1 MADPI
6 SSSQARVAHSVAANR
21 TTLDKLG
28 KKPVVS
34 SKPEQPSEAKAQA
47 QPQGADSVNLSNVKQ
62 RIDDQPGFD
71 RAKVDAIKAAIQ
83 SGNYPVN
90 PRRIAENFVSLEKI
104 IQG

>member
-6 SSSQARVAHSVAANR
+6 SSSQARLAQPVAANR
-21 TTLDKLG
+21 STMEKLE
-28 KKPVVS
+28 KKPVSV
-34 SKPEQPSEAKAQA
+34 KPDQTQEKPAAAK
-47 QPQGADSVNLSNVKQ
+47 PPGNDTVNLSNVKK

>member
-6 SSSQARVAHSVAANR
+6 SSSQARVAHPVAANR

-28 KKPVVS
+28 NKPVA
-34 SKPEQPSEAKAQA
+34 SKPEQASEAKAPA
-47 QPQGADSVNLSNVKQ
+47 QSQGADSVNLSNVKQ

-83 SGNYPVN
+83 GGNYPVN

>member
-6 SSSQARVAHSVAANR
+6 SSSQARVAHSVAATR

-28 KKPVVS
+28 KKPVAN
-34 SKPEQPSEAKAQA
+34 KTEQPSEAKAPA
-47 QPQGADSVNLSNVKQ
+47 QTQGADSVNLSNVKK

-83 SGNYPVN
+83 GGNYPVN

>member
-6 SSSQARVAHSVAANR
+6 STSQARVAHAVAANR
-21 TTLDKLG
+21 STLDKLG
-28 KKPVVS
+28 KKPDVAIKS
-34 SKPEQPSEAKAQA
+34 EQPTEAKAQA
-47 QPQGADSVNLSNVKQ
+47 KPQGADSVNLSNVKQ

>member
-1 MADPI
+1 
-6 SSSQARVAHSVAANR
+6 
-21 TTLDKLG
+21 
-28 KKPVVS
+28 
-34 SKPEQPSEAKAQA
+34 
-47 QPQGADSVNLSNVKQ
+47 VNLSNVKQ

-90 PRRIAENFVSLEKI
+90 PRQIAENFVSLEKI